1 MNDVIYGLNPVREA
15 LAGERRKPLEL
26 FVARDARSPRI
37 DEVLAEAERR
47 QVPVRRRERKDL
59 DRLAGNG
66 YHQGLVLSIEPF
78 AYVELEELFERWR
91 RSGEK
96 AFFLVLDG
104 LTDPHNFGAV
114 LRSAEAAGCH
124 GVITA
129 KDRACSVT
137 AVVDRAAAGAL
148 AHLPLCQVTNIARTL
163 EELKEAGCWVFGLA
177 GEEGAQPLF
186 DVDLA
191 GDLVLVLGS
200 EGSGLRP
207 NVRRHCDGL
216 LSIPMRGTLS
226 SLNASVAAGVA
237 LFEVVRRRQ
246 GTRSDKI

>member
-1 MNDVIYGLNPVREA
+1 MNDVVYGVNPVREA

-37 DEVLAEAERR
+37 DEVLAEAGRR

-59 DRLAGNG
+59 DRMAGHG
-66 YHQGLVLSIEPF
+66 HHQGLVLSIEPF
-78 AYVELEELFERWR
+78 AYVELEDLLNRWR
-91 RSGEK
+91 DSGEK

-129 KDRACSVT
+129 RDRACSIT
-137 AVVDRAAAGAL
+137 PVVDRAAAGAL

-163 EELKEAGCWVFGLA
+163 EELKASGCWVFGLA

-186 DVDLA
+186 SAELA
-191 GDLVLVLGS
+191 GDLALVLGG

-216 LSIPMRGTLS
+216 LSIPMRGALS

-237 LFEVVRRRQ
+237 LFEVVRRRL
-246 GTRSDKI
+246 TAL

>member
-1 MNDVIYGLNPVREA
+1 MNDVVYGVNPVREA

-37 DEVLAEAERR
+37 DEVLAEAGRR

-59 DRLAGNG
+59 DRMAGHG
-66 YHQGLVLSIEPF
+66 HHQGLVLSIEPF
-78 AYVELEELFERWR
+78 AYVELEDLLNRWR
-91 RSGEK
+91 DSGEK

-129 KDRACSVT
+129 RDRACSIT
-137 AVVDRAAAGAL
+137 PVVDRAAAGAL

-163 EELKEAGCWVFGLA
+163 EELKAPGCWVFGLA

-186 DVDLA
+186 SAELA
-191 GDLVLVLGS
+191 GDLALVLGG

-216 LSIPMRGTLS
+216 LSIPMRGALS

-237 LFEVVRRRQ
+237 LFEVVRRRL
-246 GTRSDKI
+246 TAL